1 MRGIDKF
8 KERFAGHDSEYVL
21 IGGGACDLLFGEAGQ
36 DFRATKDLDLVLLVE
51 ALTPEFGRVFWDFVK
66 EGGYENRQKSS
77 GKPQF
82 YRFSKPEDPAFPAML
97 ELFARTD
104 VDLRDA
110 ESGLMPIHIDDEVSS
125 LSAILLDEDYY
136 RLLVENRASAGGVA
150 VLSVEGLIPF
160 KAKAWLDLS
169 ARRAGGQAVDEKSVK
184 KHRNDVCRL
193 ATLLAGGE
201 RPAMSEGVRADMR
214 RFLEAY
220 ESDPVDPKALKIKG
234 VGRSRSS
241 RCSRASTCDSRAAQS
256 CYRETS
262 SDLYRSDILNGV
274 AVVDARIGADAAVI
288 RALAEAGLSHR
299 VRTAKIKDPRI
310 RQIAILMYLHAQ
322 LVPEGSGKKST
333 SSNLAGLEEKLL
345 EMSNLAPAND
355 AIQSAMAF
363 LAKLIDGW
371 FR

>member
-1 MRGIDKF
+1 M
-8 KERFAGHDSEYVL
+8 
-21 IGGGACDLLFGEAGQ
+21 
-36 DFRATKDLDLVLLVE
+36 E
-51 ALTPEFGRVFWDFVK
+51 ALTPEFGQVFWDFVK

-110 ESGLMPIHIDDEVSS
+110 ESGLMPIHIDD
-125 LSAILLDEDYY
+125 DEYY
-136 RLLVENRASAGGVA
+136 RLLVENRASASGVA

-220 ESDPVDPKALKIKG
+220 ESGPVDPKALKIKG
-234 VGRSRSS
+234 VG
-241 RCSRASTCDSRAAQS
+241 AQQ
-256 CYRETS
+256 
-262 SDLYRSDILNGV
+262 
-274 AVVDARIGADAAVI
+274 VVEV
-288 RALAEAGLSHR
+288 LKS
-299 VRTAKIKDPRI
+299 V
-310 RQIAILMYLHAQ
+310 YL
-322 LVPEGSGKKST
+322 
-333 SSNLAGLEEKLL
+333 
-345 EMSNLAPAND
+345 
-355 AIQSAMAF
+355 
-363 LAKLIDGW
+363 
-371 FR
+371 R

>member
-8 KERFAGHDSEYVL
+8 KERFAGHDGEYVL

-51 ALTPEFGRVFWDFVK
+51 ALTPEFGRAFWDFVK
-66 EGGYENRQKSS
+66 EGGYENRQKSG

-82 YRFSKPEDPAFPAML
+82 YRFSKPKDPAFPAML

-104 VDLRDA
+104 AGLRDA
-110 ESGLMPIHIDDEVSS
+110 ESGLMPIHVDDEVSS
-125 LSAILLDEDYY
+125 LSAILLDEEYY
-136 RLLVENRASAGGVA
+136 RLLVENRTTASGVA

-169 ARRAGGQAVDEKSVK
+169 TRRAGGQAVDEKSVR
-184 KHRNDVCRL
+184 KHQNDVCRL

-234 VGRSRSS
+234 
-241 RCSRASTCDSRAAQS
+241 
-256 CYRETS
+256 
-262 SDLYRSDILNGV
+262 
-274 AVVDARIGADAAVI
+274 IGAQQVVEV
-288 RALAEAGLSHR
+288 LKS
-299 VRTAKIKDPRI
+299 V
-310 RQIAILMYLHAQ
+310 YL
-322 LVPEGSGKKST
+322 
-333 SSNLAGLEEKLL
+333 
-345 EMSNLAPAND
+345 
-355 AIQSAMAF
+355 
-363 LAKLIDGW
+363 
-371 FR
+371 R

>member
-1 MRGIDKF
+1 M
-8 KERFAGHDSEYVL
+8 
-21 IGGGACDLLFGEAGQ
+21 
-36 DFRATKDLDLVLLVE
+36 E
-51 ALTPEFGRVFWDFVK
+51 ALTPEFGQVFWDFVK
-66 EGGYENRQKSS
+66 EGGYENRQKSG

-125 LSAILLDEDYY
+125 LSAILLDEEYY
-136 RLLVENRASAGGVA
+136 RLLVENRTSAGGVA

-234 VGRSRSS
+234 VGAQQVVEVLKSVYLRQRSCPMALPSRTGRKAHPASFIADYLRHTAATGYLPSS
-241 RCSRASTCDSRAAQS
+241 YWALL
-256 CYRETS
+256 S
-262 SDLYRSDILNGV
+262 SP
-274 AVVDARIGADAAVI
+274 
-288 RALAEAGLSHR
+288 AGC
-299 VRTAKIKDPRI
+299 
-310 RQIAILMYLHAQ
+310 
-322 LVPEGSGKKST
+322 EG
-333 SSNLAGLEEKLL
+333 
-345 EMSNLAPAND
+345 
-355 AIQSAMAF
+355 
-363 LAKLIDGW
+363 
-371 FR
+371 